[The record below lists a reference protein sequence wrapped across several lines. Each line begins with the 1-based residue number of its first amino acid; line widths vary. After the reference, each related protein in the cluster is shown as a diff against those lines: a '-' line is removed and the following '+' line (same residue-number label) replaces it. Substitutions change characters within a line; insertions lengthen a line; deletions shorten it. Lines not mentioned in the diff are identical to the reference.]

1 MIDLV
6 AEGQALLPALQELR
20 RDLHAHP
27 EVGLDLPRTQSAVL
41 AALEGLPLEITT
53 GVETTSVV
61 AVLRGAGP
69 GRPEEA
75 AQAVL
80 LRGDMDALSVEELTD
95 EPFRSDNGSMHACG
109 HDLHTAGLVGAA
121 QLLCAYR
128 DELDGDVVFM
138 FQPGE
143 EGFNGASV
151 MIREGVL
158 DAAGVRVSAAYGVHV
173 LVAENGLVA
182 TKPGTLQAGSNVLT
196 VTVHGEGGHG
206 SQPHNANDPVPAI
219 AEMVGAL
226 QTMVTR
232 KFDVFD
238 PVVMSVTRLSAG
250 DMVNVIPASASLGAT
265 VRTLS
270 DESVVRFRE
279 EATRVADG
287 IAAAHGCIAE
297 VVFEEEYPVTVNDEA
312 ETAWVAEEVSG
323 LLGEDRMELVDDPVM
338 PSEDFSYVLREVPG
352 TYMMLGARRDEVPDE
367 AQADNHSPYVVFDD
381 SVLGDQ
387 AALLA
392 HLALRRLG
400 RGDGASRARG
410 EKGRP
415 GPRH

>member
-1 MIDLV
+1 MLAGEVRWSSDGGKDNTMIDLV

-27 EVGLDLPRTQSAVL
+27 EVGLDLPRTQETVL
-41 AALEGLPLEITT
+41 TALEGLPLEITT

-61 AVLRGAGP
+61 AVLRGTGP
-69 GRPEEA
+69 GRPEEG

-80 LRGDMDALSVEELTD
+80 LRGDMDALAVEERTD
-95 EPFRSDNGSMHACG
+95 EPFRSENGNMHACG

-121 QLLCAYR
+121 RLLSAYR

-173 LVAENGLVA
+173 LVRENGMVA

-206 SQPHNANDPVPAI
+206 SQPHNATDPVPAI
-219 AEMVGAL
+219 GEMIGAL

-232 KFDVFD
+232 TFDVFD
-238 PVVMSVTRLSAG
+238 PVVMSITRLQCRGTWSTSSPQAPRWARPCG
-250 DMVNVIPASASLGAT
+250 PCPTIPSPGS
-265 VRTLS
+265 VR
-270 DESVVRFRE
+270 R
-279 EATRVADG
+279 
-287 IAAAHGCIAE
+287 
-297 VVFEEEYPVTVNDEA
+297 
-312 ETAWVAEEVSG
+312 
-323 LLGEDRMELVDDPVM
+323 
-338 PSEDFSYVLREVPG
+338 
-352 TYMMLGARRDEVPDE
+352 
-367 AQADNHSPYVVFDD
+367 
-381 SVLGDQ
+381 
-387 AALLA
+387 
-392 HLALRRLG
+392 
-400 RGDGASRARG
+400 
-410 EKGRP
+410 RP
-415 GPRH
+415 GSRTASPPRTAAPPRSCSRSSTRSP

>member
-27 EVGLDLPRTQSAVL
+27 EVGLDLPRTQAAVL
-41 AALEGLPLEITT
+41 TALERLPLEIST

-61 AVLRGAGP
+61 AVLRGTGS
-69 GRPEEA
+69 GRPEEG
-75 AQAVL
+75 AQSVL

-95 EPFRSDNGSMHACG
+95 EPFRSENGNMHACG

-173 LVAENGLVA
+173 LVRETGLVA

-219 AEMVGAL
+219 AETVGAL

-238 PVVMSVTRLSAG
+238 PVVMSITRLSAG

-270 DESVVRFRE
+270 DESVARFRE

-287 IAAAHGCIAE
+287 IAAAHGCTAE
-297 VVFEEEYPVTVNDEA
+297 VVFEEQYPVTVKDVA
-312 ETAWVAEEVSG
+312 ETAWAAEEVRG
-323 LLGEDRMELVDDPVM
+323 LLGDERMQLVDDPVM

-352 TYMMLGARRDEVPDE
+352 TYMMLGARRSDVPE
-367 AQADNHSPYVVFDD
+367 EEQADNHSPYVVFDD

-392 HLALRRLG
+392 HLAMRRLS
-400 RGDGASRARG
+400 RGGGAGAESATH
-410 EKGRP
+410 

>member
-6 AEGQALLPALQELR
+6 AEGQALLPTLQELR

-27 EVGLDLPRTQSAVL
+27 EVGLDLPRTQAAVL
-41 AALEGLPLEITT
+41 TALEGLPLEITT

-61 AVLRGAGP
+61 AVLRGTGP
-69 GRPEEA
+69 GRPEDG

-80 LRGDMDALSVEELTD
+80 LRGDMDALSVEERTD
-95 EPFRSDNGSMHACG
+95 EPFRSENGNMHACG

-143 EGFNGASV
+143 EGFDGAAA

-173 LVAENGLVA
+173 VVAERGLVA

-196 VTVHGEGGHG
+196 VTVHGAGGHG
-206 SQPHNANDPVPAI
+206 SQPQNANDPVPAI

-232 KFDVFD
+232 KFSVFD
-238 PVVMSVTRLSAG
+238 PVVMSITRLAAG
-250 DMVNVIPASASLGAT
+250 DMLNVIPETASLGAT
-265 VRTLS
+265 VRSLS
-270 DESVVRFRE
+270 EESVDRFRA
-279 EATRVADG
+279 EATRVAEG
-287 IAAAHGCIAE
+287 VAAAHGCTAE
-297 VVFEEEYPVTVNDEA
+297 VLFEDEYPVTVNDA
-312 ETAWVAEEVSG
+312 DETAWVADEVSG
-323 LLGEDRMELVDDPVM
+323 LLGAERFELLTDPIM
-338 PSEDFSYVLREVPG
+338 PSEDFSRVLREVPG
-352 TYMMLGARRDEVPDE
+352 TFMMLGARRDDVPDE
-367 AQADNHSPYVVFDD
+367 QQADNHSPHVVFDD

-392 HLALRRLG
+392 HLAMRRL
-400 RGDGASRARG
+400 ASGSADAPGERADH
-410 EKGRP
+410 

>member
-27 EVGLDLPRTQSAVL
+27 EVGLDLPRTQAAVL
-41 AALEGLPLEITT
+41 TALEGLPLDITT

-69 GRPEEA
+69 GRPEEG

-80 LRGDMDALSVEELTD
+80 LRGDMDALSVEERTD
-95 EPFRSDNGSMHACG
+95 EPFRSENGSMHACG

-143 EGFNGASV
+143 EGYNGASV

-173 LVAENGLVA
+173 LVKETGLVA

-238 PVVMSVTRLSAG
+238 PVVMSITRLSAG

-270 DESVVRFRE
+270 DESVARFRE
-279 EATRVADG
+279 EATRVAEG
-287 IAAAHGCIAE
+287 IAAAHGCTAE
-297 VVFEEEYPVTVNDEA
+297 VVFEEEYPVTVNDA
-312 ETAWVAEEVSG
+312 VETAWVAEEVSG
-323 LLGEDRMELVDDPVM
+323 LLGEDRIELVENPVM

-352 TYMMLGARRDEVPDE
+352 TYMMLGARRDDVPEE
-367 AQADNHSPYVVFDD
+367 AQADNHSPFVVFDD

-392 HLALRRLG
+392 HLAMRRL
-400 RGDGASRARG
+400 SRG
-410 EKGRP
+410 ESGVAGERAHH

>member
-41 AALEGLPLEITT
+41 TALEGLPLEITT

-61 AVLRGAGP
+61 AVLRGTGP
-69 GRPEEA
+69 GRPEEGT
-75 AQAVL
+75 QAVL
-80 LRGDMDALSVEELTD
+80 LRGDMDALSVEERTD
-95 EPFRSDNGSMHACG
+95 EPFRSENGNMHACG

-173 LVAENGLVA
+173 LVRENGVVA

-206 SQPHNANDPVPAI
+206 SQPHNAHDPVPAI
-219 AEMVGAL
+219 AGMVGAL

-238 PVVMSVTRLSAG
+238 PVVMSITRLSAG

-270 DESVVRFRE
+270 DESVARFRE

-287 IAAAHGCIAE
+287 IAAAHGCTAE
-297 VVFEEEYPVTVNDEA
+297 VVFELQYPVTVNDEA
-312 ETAWVAEEVSG
+312 ETAWVAEEVRG
-323 LLGEDRMELVDDPVM
+323 LLGDGRMRLVDDPIM

-352 TYMMLGARRDEVPDE
+352 TYMMLGARRSDVPE
-367 AQADNHSPYVVFDD
+367 EEQADNHSPYVVFDD

-392 HLALRRLG
+392 HLAMRRLSCG
-400 RGDGASRARG
+400 ESRVAG
-410 EKGRP
+410 ESAAH

>member
-27 EVGLDLPRTQSAVL
+27 EVGLDLPRTQEKVL

-53 GVETTSVV
+53 GAETTSVV
-61 AVLRGAGP
+61 AVLRGTGP
-69 GRPEEA
+69 GRPAEG

-80 LRGDMDALSVEELTD
+80 LRGDMDALAVEERTD
-95 EPFRSDNGSMHACG
+95 EPFKSENGNMHACG

-121 QLLCAYR
+121 RMLSACR

-173 LVAENGLVA
+173 LVRENGMVA

-206 SQPHNANDPVPAI
+206 SQPHNAKDPVPAI
-219 AEMVGAL
+219 GEMIGAL

-232 KFDVFD
+232 TFDVFD
-238 PVVMSVTRLSAG
+238 PVVMSITRLSAG

-270 DESVVRFRE
+270 DASVARFRE
-279 EATRVADG
+279 QATRVADG
-287 IAAAHGCIAE
+287 IAAAHGCTAE
-297 VVFEEEYPVTVNDEA
+297 VVFEEQYPVTVNDA
-312 ETAWVAEEVSG
+312 DETAWVAEEVAG
-323 LLGEDRMELVDDPVM
+323 LLGHDRMQLVADPVM

-352 TYMMLGARRDEVPDE
+352 TYMMLGARRDDVPE
-367 AQADNHSPYVVFDD
+367 EEQADNHSPFVVFDD

-392 HLALRRLG
+392 HLAVRRLSSG
-400 RGDGASRARG
+400 SAG
-410 EKGRP
+410 ERSNH